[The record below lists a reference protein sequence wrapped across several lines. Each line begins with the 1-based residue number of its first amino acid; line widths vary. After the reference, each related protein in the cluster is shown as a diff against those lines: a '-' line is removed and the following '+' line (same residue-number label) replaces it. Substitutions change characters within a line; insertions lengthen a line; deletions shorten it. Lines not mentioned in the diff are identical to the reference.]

1 MPFRMESMSWRA
13 AERRDRNGAKN
24 QAGRSRGMSHP
35 GRWPRGDL
43 AVLEEKWLLRRLGIS
58 YYSKE
63 RKCLKLRLQELT

>member
-1 MPFRMESMSWRA
+1 
-13 AERRDRNGAKN
+13 
-24 QAGRSRGMSHP
+24 MSHP